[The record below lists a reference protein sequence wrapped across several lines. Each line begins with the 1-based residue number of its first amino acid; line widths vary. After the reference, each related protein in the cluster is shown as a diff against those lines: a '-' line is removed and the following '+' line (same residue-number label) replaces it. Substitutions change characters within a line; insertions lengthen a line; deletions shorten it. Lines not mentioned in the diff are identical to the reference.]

1 MVNALDM
8 IVKLGEV
15 SSQLKVQGRDSIHFK
30 NVTKIITKNITKN
43 VMKSL

>member
-15 SSQLKVQGRDSIHFK
+15 SSQLKVQVPQLEVARGRVIF
-30 NVTKIITKNITKN
+30 NFQ
-43 VMKSL
+43 